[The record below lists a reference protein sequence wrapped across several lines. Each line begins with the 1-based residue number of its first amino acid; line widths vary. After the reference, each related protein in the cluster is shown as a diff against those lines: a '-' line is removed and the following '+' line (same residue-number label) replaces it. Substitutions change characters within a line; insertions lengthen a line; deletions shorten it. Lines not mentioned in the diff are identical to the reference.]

1 MVYKRNGSTEC
12 TGYADAGWVGDILKS
27 TSGSLFLLGGA
38 AITWKSNKQTCIA
51 LSTAE
56 AEYVALSAAAQ
67 EAVWLQQLTS
77 DLLNRSIQE
86 KIIFEDNQSAIC
98 VAKNQQ
104 THGRTK
110 HIDIKYHFIRELVE
124 TDRIKLAYWPSADMV
139 ADILTKGLPAQQLK
153 KLHGMAG
160 IMDLQVVLAESDK
173 ES

>member
-1 MVYKRNGSTEC
+1 MIECKPVSTPTNSDIKPTSASLEDVCNQKEYQAVVGSLLYLSTRTRQDIAFAVGIAARFCTNPSQENWTAVKRILRYLKGTVTLGLVYKRNGSTEC

-77 DLLNRSIQE
+77 DLLNRSA
-86 KIIFEDNQSAIC
+86 F
-98 VAKNQQ
+98 
-104 THGRTK
+104 
-110 HIDIKYHFIRELVE
+110 
-124 TDRIKLAYWPSADMV
+124 
-139 ADILTKGLPAQQLK
+139 K
-153 KLHGMAG
+153 K
-160 IMDLQVVLAESDK
+160 
-173 ES
+173 